1 MSQTQSPPPLLI
13 VDDEEFNRDMIGRR
27 LQRRGFEVILAA
39 GGLEALELAATR
51 PVDLVLLDIMM
62 PEIDGLEVLERLRRD
77 FDSSVLP
84 VIMVTAKDDSATIV
98 ECLERGANDY
108 ITKPVDF
115 RVLMARLDVALRS
128 KRAEEAL
135 EAVQTQSE
143 QTPVTCLLR
152 LGGRKDGGGLHNV
165 GGPGRVHCIGPA
177 LRQARNEAEAAN
189 QAKSQFLA
197 SMSHELRTPLNS
209 IIGFSNVLLKKWPE
223 PETQENKFLDRIH
236 QNGLHLLELI
246 NDVLDL
252 SKIEAGRVE
261 LEWQDVDL
269 EVLVRDTVELTQ
281 GRLLDSAVE
290 VRVELPATLAPLRAD
305 ATRLRQVLINLLG
318 NSAKFTGQ
326 GSITVHVDADDAGVA
341 SALEVRDTGIGI
353 AAENLERIFSSFQ
366 QADNTTSREYGGTG
380 LGLAIT
386 RQLLEMMGF
395 TIDVESEVGVGS
407 TFRIG
412 FGNGSAQAGAP

>member
-1 MSQTQSPPPLLI
+1 
-13 VDDEEFNRDMIGRR
+13 
-27 LQRRGFEVILAA
+27 
-39 GGLEALELAATR
+39 
-51 PVDLVLLDIMM
+51 
-62 PEIDGLEVLERLRRD
+62 
-77 FDSSVLP
+77 
-84 VIMVTAKDDSATIV
+84 
-98 ECLERGANDY
+98 
-108 ITKPVDF
+108 
-115 RVLMARLDVALRS
+115 
-128 KRAEEAL
+128 
-135 EAVQTQSE
+135 
-143 QTPVTCLLR
+143 
-152 LGGRKDGGGLHNV
+152 
-165 GGPGRVHCIGPA
+165 
-177 LRQARNEAEAAN
+177 
-189 QAKSQFLA
+189 
-197 SMSHELRTPLNS
+197 MSHELRTPLNS

>member
-135 EAVQTQSE
+135 
-143 QTPVTCLLR
+143 
-152 LGGRKDGGGLHNV
+152 
-165 GGPGRVHCIGPA
+165 
-177 LRQARNEAEAAN
+177 RQARNEAEAAN
-189 QAKSQFLA
+189 QAKSQCHLSRPTMCPALA